1 MDSYTMEHYSAVKE
15 DEIMKFSCKYM
26 EREKNH
32 PDIGNPESER
42 QIWYVLIYISYYIIW
57 ILVIKHL

>member
-1 MDSYTMEHYSAVKE
+1 MDSYMMEHYSAVKE

-32 PDIGNPESER
+32 PDRGNPESER
-42 QIWYVLIYISYYIIW
+42 QI
-57 ILVIKHL
+57 

>member
-26 EREKNH
+26 EREK
-32 PDIGNPESER
+32 I
-42 QIWYVLIYISYYIIW
+42 ILIEAIQNQRDKYDMY
-57 ILVIKHL
+57 